1 MSRVFFALWPDN
13 KTRSRLDAVA
23 QQFKNE
29 KLRLVKKSNLHI
41 TLEFLGEVS
50 EYNQQLIVD
59 QANLIQAEPFDIEL
73 SHLGWWRK
81 PGILWIGVQHTPEP
95 LINLVESIRQIV
107 TKQGLETDERAYKPH
122 VTIARKVKQIQ
133 LPKQSIDIRWQV
145 SSFALMESK
154 STEMGV
160 AYQIIR
166 QWAFN

>member
-13 KTRSRLDAVA
+13 KTRSRLDGVA

-29 KLRLVKKSNLHI
+29 KLHLVKKSNLHI

-50 EYNQQLIVD
+50 EYNQQLIIN
-59 QANLIQAEPFDIEL
+59 QANLIQVEPFDIEL
-73 SHLGWWRK
+73 SHIGWWRK
-81 PGILWIGVQHTPEP
+81 PGVLWIGAQHIPEP
-95 LINLVESIRQIV
+95 LINLVESIKQVV
-107 TKQGLETDERAYKPH
+107 TKQGLETDERTFKPH

-133 LPKQSIDIRWQV
+133 LPKQTIDIRWQI
-145 SSFALMESK
+145 SSFALVESK

-166 QWAFN
+166 QWAF